1 MIQSSN
7 LDDQLREMYG
17 RVAYTHKTHEKMVDN
32 YILCYRQIKKIEI
45 ALSSLA
51 TGSLIIS
58 IWGDSRHGAIISA
71 VLSTF
76 LLAITLYFK
85 EIGLVEQAQKHATVA
100 SKLWGVR
107 EQLLSLLIDMQDSL
121 SSEDLRRQRDV
132 INKALEE
139 IYKDAPRTDQRA
151 YAAAKRALKTE
162 EELFFTDNE
171 LDLMLPHVLR
181 RTKK

>member
-1 MIQSSN
+1 
-7 LDDQLREMYG
+7 
-17 RVAYTHKTHEKMVDN
+17 
-32 YILCYRQIKKIEI
+32 
-45 ALSSLA
+45 
-51 TGSLIIS
+51 
-58 IWGDSRHGAIISA
+58 
-71 VLSTF
+71 
-76 LLAITLYFK
+76 LAITLYFK
-85 EIGLVEQAQKHATVA
+85 EISLVEQAQKHATVA

-121 SSEDLRRQRDV
+121 SSEDLRQQRDV

-151 YAAAKRALKTE
+151 YAAAKRALKAE